1 MGLKLLIENDLK
13 CAEVVT
19 AFPDSLEIFLNW
31 VVGTSFSGMGV
42 IYRGREKAHLCYRR
56 ILPLPYRP

>member
-31 VVGTSFSGMGV
+31 VVGTSFSG
-42 IYRGREKAHLCYRR
+42 R
-56 ILPLPYRP
+56 